1 MNSLSTHLESV
12 VLPYLSTSALYSTYK
27 DDPLCINI
35 IMEIS
40 CLFVAITSTLP
51 HTASYVSFSLLIFS
65 YFMNGMIPSMSLP
78 STILDPFNVAL
89 STNNAR
95 FLQRSVKYFQILSI

>member
-1 MNSLSTHLESV
+1 MFL
-12 VLPYLSTSALYSTYK
+12 
-27 DDPLCINI
+27 
-35 IMEIS
+35 
-40 CLFVAITSTLP
+40 
-51 HTASYVSFSLLIFS
+51 FSLLIFS
-65 YFMNGMIPSMSLP
+65 YFMNGMIPSMNLP

>member
-1 MNSLSTHLESV
+1 
-12 VLPYLSTSALYSTYK
+12 
-27 DDPLCINI
+27 
-35 IMEIS
+35 
-40 CLFVAITSTLP
+40 
-51 HTASYVSFSLLIFS
+51 
-65 YFMNGMIPSMSLP
+65 MNGMIPSMNLP